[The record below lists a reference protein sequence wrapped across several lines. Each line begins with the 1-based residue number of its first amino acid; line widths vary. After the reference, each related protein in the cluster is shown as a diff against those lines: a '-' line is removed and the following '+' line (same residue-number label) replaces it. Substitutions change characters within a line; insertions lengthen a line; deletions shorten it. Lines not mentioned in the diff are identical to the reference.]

1 MVFAQLHWAMSMAG
15 NLSFHETK
23 QTWFP
28 RMEKFILKISTFFVS
43 FLKTWY
49 LIGREDP
56 RRVVHAVKV
65 GVALTLV
72 SFLYIFQPLFEGI
85 GKNAMW
91 AVMTVVVVLEF
102 TAGATLCKGLNRG
115 FGTLCAGS
123 LAFLIEV
130 VAEKSGKTLRAFF
143 VGASVFIIGFGATY
157 VRFHTKIKRNYDY
170 GVLVFLLT
178 FNLISVSSFREE
190 NVVPL
195 ARDRLF
201 TIAIGCGICLF
212 MSLIVFPNWSGEDL
226 HNYTVRKIEGLATSI
241 EACVSLY
248 FHDEDKDGNIV
259 DVKATKEMIS
269 NGYRLVL
276 DSKSSDENLALFA
289 SWEPRHSRHCYKYPW
304 QQYVKLGTVLRHFG
318 YTAVSL
324 HGCLESEI
332 QTTPS
337 VRALFRGPC
346 IQVANEVSKVL
357 IDLASSLRT
366 HRRCS
371 PDVLSDHLH
380 QALHDLNSA
389 IRSQPRLFLNPKNN
403 RSAAKHATNNNW
415 MVSLPSAKTDVAALL
430 EKRNS
435 NINGNTNNTNNS
447 NKAKP
452 QPVLRP
458 TLSKIAM
465 LSLEFS
471 EALPFAAFAALL
483 VEMAAR
489 LELVIEEVEELG
501 RQASFKEYEEEDLVS
516 IEVRRNESKENAKSR
531 ELYSPQLNPAV
542 D

>member
-1 MVFAQLHWAMSMAG
+1 MVPPQLHLAMSLAG
-15 NLSFHETK
+15 NFSFHETK
-23 QTWFP
+23 QCWLK
-28 RMEKFILKISTFFVS
+28 RMANFVDIISTFFAS
-43 FLKTWY
+43 IWKSWY
-49 LIGREDP
+49 RVGRDDP

-65 GVALTLV
+65 GLALTLV
-72 SFLYIFQPLFEGI
+72 SFLYIFEPLFKGV

-130 VAEKSGKTLRAFF
+130 VAEKSGKTFRAVF
-143 VGASVFIIGFGATY
+143 VGLSVFIIGFVSTY
-157 VRFHTKIKRNYDY
+157 LRFFPQIKKNFDY

-212 MSLIVFPNWSGEDL
+212 MSIVIFPNWSGEDL
-226 HNYTVRKIEGLATSI
+226 HEYTVRKLEGLATSI

-248 FHDEDKDGNIV
+248 FQDQEKEGSTL
-259 DVKATKEMIS
+259 DVKSTKEMIS
-269 NGYRLVL
+269 KGYRIVL
-276 DSKSSDENLALFA
+276 DSKSSDETLAMFA

-318 YTAVSL
+318 YSAVSL

-332 QTTPS
+332 QTPPS
-337 VRALFRGPC
+337 VRALFRDPC
-346 IQVANEVSKVL
+346 IRVATEISKVL
-357 IDLASSLRT
+357 LDLASCIRA
-366 HRRCS
+366 HHRCS

-389 IRSQPRLFLNPKNN
+389 LRSQPRLFLNSKNN
-403 RSAAKHATNNNW
+403 RSAFKHAVNSNW
-415 MVSLPSAKTDVAALL
+415 MVSLPSAKSDAAALV
-430 EKRNS
+430 EKRN
-435 NINGNTNNTNNS
+435 NNNNS
-447 NKAKP
+447 NENRVRD

-489 LELVIEEVEELG
+489 LELIIEEVEELG
-501 RQASFKEYEEEDLVS
+501 RQASFKEFDEELVS
-516 IEVRRNESKENAKSR
+516 IEVRRNETKENVKIRDLPSHAV
-531 ELYSPQLNPAV
+531 PQAV

>member
-28 RMEKFILKISTFFVS
+28 RMEKFVRKISTFCAS
-43 FLKTWY
+43 FLKSWY

-72 SFLYIFQPLFEGI
+72 SFLYIFQPLFEGL

-130 VAEKSGKTLRAFF
+130 VAEKSGKTFRGFF
-143 VGASVFIIGFGATY
+143 VGASVFTIGFGCTY
-157 VRFHTKIKRNYDY
+157 VRFHSKIKRNYDY

-195 ARDRLF
+195 ARDRLC

-226 HNYTVRKIEGLATSI
+226 HSYTVRKLEGLATSI
-241 EACVSLY
+241 EACVSIY

-259 DVKATKEMIS
+259 DVKATKEVIS

-276 DSKSSDENLALFA
+276 DSKSSDESLALFA

-357 IDLASSLRT
+357 LDLASSLRT

-389 IRSQPRLFLNPKNN
+389 IRSQPRLFLNSKKN
-403 RSAAKHATNNNW
+403 RSAAKHATNNNL
-415 MVSLPSAKTDVAALL
+415 MVALPSAKTDVAALV
-430 EKRNS
+430 EKRNN
-435 NINGNTNNTNNS
+435 NINGNTNNS
-447 NKAKP
+447 NKVKA

-489 LELVIEEVEELG
+489 LELVIEEVEELA

-516 IEVRRNESKENAKSR
+516 IEVRRNETKENVKSR
-531 ELYSPQLNPAV
+531 ELYSPQLNPSV